1 MSKIFEKVLA
11 ADLSALSAC
20 MEECT
25 TFLEETGI
33 PADATFAANLSLE
46 EMITNSIKYGYEEE
60 DAHEITV
67 RISVE
72 PAQFTL
78 EIFDD
83 GGEFDPFIQAPPDL
97 SLPAEER
104 PIGGLGIHLVKN
116 LMTSCHYQR
125 ENGVNHVTLVKSW
138 SEEN

>member
-1 MSKIFEKVLA
+1 MSTTFEKVLT

-25 TFLEETGI
+25 LFLEETGI

-46 EMITNSIKYGYEEE
+46 EMITNSIKYGYREE
-60 DAHEITV
+60 DAHEIKIRITV
-67 RISVE
+67 APTS
-72 PAQFTL
+72 FTL

-83 GGEFDPFIQAPPDL
+83 GEEFDPFEQPPPDL
-97 SLPAEER
+97 TLPAEER

-116 LMTSCHYQR
+116 LMTSCHYER
-125 ENGVNHVTLVKSW
+125 NDAINHVTLTKSW
-138 SEEN
+138 AEES